1 MSPQTEAFKM
11 IYSDLLKNVQKI
23 ASLEDRLSLSG
34 IVSKDL
40 DSSEVKPL
48 KRKVNLLDKIGSV
61 ITENPEKF
69 EEILDILESHV
80 PEKVIAEMKFLQE
93 RFLAVDTG
101 KLLMFA

>member
-23 ASLEDRLSLSG
+23 ASLEDRLFSSG
-34 IVSKDL
+34 ILPKDPN
-40 DSSEVKPL
+40 SFEVKPL
-48 KRKVNLLDKIGSV
+48 KRKINLLDKIGSV

-80 PEKVIAEMKFLQE
+80 PGKVIAEMKFLQE
-93 RFLAVDTG
+93 RFLAVDTS